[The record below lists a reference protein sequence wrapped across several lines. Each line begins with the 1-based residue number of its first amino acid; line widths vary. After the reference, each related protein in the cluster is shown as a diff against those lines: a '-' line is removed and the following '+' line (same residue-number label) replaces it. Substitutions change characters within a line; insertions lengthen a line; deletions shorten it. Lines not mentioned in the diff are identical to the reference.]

1 MKMPNKITIL
11 QMQRLKGNQIF
22 KNIMTNY
29 SEERGVP
36 PEFNNLEGKQLKLI
50 RRNSIVIKYNKNETI
65 FKQGEFVTKLI
76 YIISGYT
83 KIYKDHRNLSRVY
96 WLLPAGHFAGLPILL
111 TANKHVYSM
120 SAFAGT
126 IVCQTDINVV
136 RDLFKENGH
145 FAYNLIEKANQTL
158 SEFQLKGILDT
169 KCGNAMA
176 KLADT
181 LLFLA
186 DKVFLSDRFDLLLTR
201 VELAQLTN
209 ISRENT
215 IKALS
220 AFHREG
226 IIRLNGRIV
235 EIIKRDELEKT
246 VKYG

>member
-1 MKMPNKITIL
+1 MN
-11 QMQRLKGNQIF
+11 
-22 KNIMTNY
+22 NY
-29 SEERGVP
+29 SEERCIP
-36 PEFNNLEGKQLKLI
+36 PEFNNLEGEQLKLI
-50 RRNSIVIKYNKNETI
+50 RRNSIVIKYSKNETI

-76 YIISGYT
+76 YITDGYT
-83 KIYKDHRNLSRVY
+83 KIYKDNGNLSRVY
-96 WLLPAGHFAGLPILL
+96 WIFPAGHFAGLPTLL
-111 TANKHVYSM
+111 TDNKHLYSM

-126 IVCQTDINVV
+126 SVCQTDINVV
-136 RDLFKENGH
+136 RDIFKENGY
-145 FAYNLIEKANQTL
+145 FAYNLIEKANKTL
-158 SEFQLKGILDT
+158 TEFHLKGILDR
-169 KCGNAMA
+169 KHGNAMA

-186 DKVFLSDRFDLLLTR
+186 DNVFLSDQFDLLLTR

-235 EIIKRDELEKT
+235 EIIKRKELEKT
-246 VKYG
+246 VRYG